1 MNSPL
6 KTLFLCLFA
15 KRNLFNLL
23 LLLIFIGLTV
33 AGAWLVYSGEYQ
45 RFYPQQMPVIIAT
58 AVAFGL
64 SIVMALLMAR
74 LPLKNLQ
81 TELADMQNRQRQ
93 HQEAV
98 ALLADEV
105 NALKQGDLSVG
116 ITVTDAIT
124 NGVAETLNSGFV
136 ALQQHLRDA
145 GESLAELQSATQ
157 ETQATAMH
165 LEDATEH
172 QAQQISETSAA
183 AGAVVNDLAELATH
197 AQRHPQFTAAINTA
211 LQDSRDSAGNLGSQF
226 DALNESHQELQAEL
240 ARLTAHMQS
249 ADSQLEEAHSLN
261 EQTHILSL
269 NAAIQAAM
277 AGEQG
282 HGVAVIAEQ
291 IQQLTQRSDNLL
303 NALSA
308 QFESLTESREAV
320 THSADTGSQQLQ
332 HGREQLLT
340 TQQSLTEIETHCAA
354 FSELAQSLDQEI
366 ARQQAALQRLSESI
380 FIIDEITQQTTSGS
394 QDNRS
399 SVERMHTL
407 TEQLQH
413 SLKQIQLS

>member
-6 KTLFLCLFA
+6 KTLFVCLFA

-23 LLLIFIGLTV
+23 LLLVFIGLTV

-45 RFYPQQMPVIIAT
+45 RFYPQQLPIIIAT
-58 AVAFGL
+58 AVTFGL

-81 TELADMQNRQRQ
+81 TELADMQNQQRQ

-105 NALKQGDLSVG
+105 NALKQSDLSVRA
-116 ITVTDAIT
+116 TVTDAIT

-136 ALQQHLRDA
+136 ALRQHLRDA
-145 GESLAELQSATQ
+145 SESLTELQSTTQ

-172 QAQQISETSAA
+172 QAQQISETRAA
-183 AGAVVNDLAELATH
+183 AGTVVSDLAELAAN

-211 LQDSRDSAGNLGSQF
+211 LQDSRGSVGSLGSQF
-226 DALNESHQELQAEL
+226 DALNESHHELQAEL

-303 NALSA
+303 NALSG

-320 THSADTGSQQLQ
+320 THSADSGSQQLQ
-332 HGREQLLT
+332 LGREQLLT

-354 FSELAQSLDQEI
+354 FSELAQSLDQDV
-366 ARQQAALQRLSESI
+366 AQQQAALQRLSESI

-407 TEQLQH
+407 TEQLQDT
-413 SLKQIQLS
+413 LKQIQLS